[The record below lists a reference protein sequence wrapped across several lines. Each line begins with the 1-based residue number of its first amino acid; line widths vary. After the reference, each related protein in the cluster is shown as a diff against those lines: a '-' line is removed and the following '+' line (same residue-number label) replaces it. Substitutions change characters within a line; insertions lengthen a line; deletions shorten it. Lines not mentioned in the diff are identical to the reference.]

1 MSFYCILS
9 EKDYYQ
15 NYKELFTKINS
26 LHLHVEKGT
35 KHSQADY
42 HSCIRYVQQHFSPNS
57 EMCHR
62 NKEIILRIKKEY
74 SYLSTSAFETMVA
87 MILTTPKM
95 MVARLEFIDEPDFS
109 NIETE

>member
-1 MSFYCILS
+1 
-9 EKDYYQ
+9 
-15 NYKELFTKINS
+15 
-26 LHLHVEKGT
+26 
-35 KHSQADY
+35 
-42 HSCIRYVQQHFSPNS
+42 
-57 EMCHR
+57 MCHR